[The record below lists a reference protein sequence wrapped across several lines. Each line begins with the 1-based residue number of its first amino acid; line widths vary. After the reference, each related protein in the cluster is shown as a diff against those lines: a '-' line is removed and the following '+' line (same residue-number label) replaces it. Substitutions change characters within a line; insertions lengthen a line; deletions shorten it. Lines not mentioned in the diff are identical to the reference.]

1 MRECYKLNHVD
12 YVNDL
17 NEYKQENLTVKGG
30 KLVLGEMYKEG
41 YVESCEIKIPA
52 SSIVVGAWAAVTGLD
67 NTVELLVKVCVEGQ
81 WSKYFSYGNWGLY
94 RENYYYNDED
104 DVASINVDEI
114 IIKNNKLANKVQ
126 YKIILRKEG
135 SVSPKLSLVAL
146 NFKTEYAVLNKVDTR
161 FLPMDVE
168 YDVPQLNQNMVPVI
182 GHEMCSATTTCMM
195 LNFYGLDF
203 KKEAKTYKYANTW
216 GEFEHAYVASLVADP
231 GHNAPTFGNWVYNT
245 AVMGAFGFNAY
256 VKRFGSWDELKY
268 HLAHV
273 GPVGAS
279 IRGDTGVYKTGGHL
293 LLAIGYKKK
302 DGKEYVICNDPNI
315 NSRFG
320 EGLFVRY
327 EYPLEVFMNFWRGM
341 AYVIE

>member
-146 NFKTEYAVLNKVDTR
+146 NFKTDL
-161 FLPMDVE
+161 
-168 YDVPQLNQNMVPVI
+168 VPSTAL
-182 GHEMCSATTTCMM
+182 ATTIPCLASNACISRALPKLSVVNKSTSSF
-195 LNFYGLDF
+195 NGS
-203 KKEAKTYKYANTW
+203 
-216 GEFEHAYVASLVADP
+216 FETS
-231 GHNAPTFGNWVYNT
+231 T
-245 AVMGAFGFNAY
+245 
-256 VKRFGSWDELKY
+256 
-268 HLAHV
+268 
-273 GPVGAS
+273 
-279 IRGDTGVYKTGGHL
+279 
-293 LLAIGYKKK
+293 
-302 DGKEYVICNDPNI
+302 
-315 NSRFG
+315 
-320 EGLFVRY
+320 
-327 EYPLEVFMNFWRGM
+327 
-341 AYVIE
+341 